1 MLHLLD
7 PQHQL
12 EWSYEIGS
20 VSLSILLSLS
30 LSGSFLGIVSLVFS
44 KFWHGARNLHEVVH
58 NRARFLEKK
67 NFCPQDWENGPRMGQ
82 NMVFFNF
89 LKNLIINVCWICS
102 KIYIMCSVPAQI
114 PYLVKVLF
122 MRYGAKCS
130 QPMRLQDFL
139 IFNQPY
145 LQNKS
150 VKQPDFMHVDT
161 NSHKLKANQTYFG
174 WVQSKM
180 GVTSLV
186 MGL

>member
-1 MLHLLD
+1 MV
-7 PQHQL
+7 L
-12 EWSYEIGS
+12 ETYMKLCITEPDFWRKK
-20 VSLSILLSLS
+20 ILPPR
-30 LSGSFLGIVSLVFS
+30 LG
-44 KFWHGARNLHEVVH
+44 KWT
-58 NRARFLEKK
+58 K
-67 NFCPQDWENGPRMGQ
+67 NGPKH
-82 NMVFFNF
+82 VFFNL

-130 QPMRLQDFL
+130 QPMKLQDFL

-145 LQNKS
+145 LQSKS

-174 WVQSKM
+174 WVLSKM